1 MHALSFPTKGNSRKR
16 RRGVNELEKMIVKE
30 ISNLDTMRLID
41 VIGFIRYLKRGRS
54 NNHNHRWIE
63 EWFGDVLA
71 VIRKRRET
79 QGVTPEELEKHIKPV
94 RGADSPNG

>member
-1 MHALSFPTKGNSRKR
+1 M
-16 RRGVNELEKMIVKE
+16 NELEKMIVKE

-63 EWFGDVLA
+63 EWFEDVLA